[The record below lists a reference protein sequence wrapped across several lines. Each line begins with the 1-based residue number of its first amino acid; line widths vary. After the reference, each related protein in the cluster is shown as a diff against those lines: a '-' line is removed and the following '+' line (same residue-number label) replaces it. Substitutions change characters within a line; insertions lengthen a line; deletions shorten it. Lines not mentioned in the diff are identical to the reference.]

1 MDVRGIRLC
10 RSCTMILY
18 VLSLTKTDVNTTDEP
33 VLSQSNDHPYKGS
46 HMHCVPAR
54 SKTSSDIV
62 IDLT

>member
-1 MDVRGIRLC
+1 
-10 RSCTMILY
+10 MILY
-18 VLSLTKTDVNTTDEP
+18 ALSLTKTDVNITDEP

-54 SKTSSDIV
+54 SKISYDTV